1 MHDYDSGEREWI
13 HALNNE
19 FILPEDVRELI
30 SQVHNSKVGHF
41 GVEKTT
47 LLVEKLLNDDDIYKE
62 TRELLTSEINAA
74 LAKDPHGK
82 LNHKR
87 YIYMRRDIRRRDR
100 VINTVIDRLRST
112 ESIILDKSNI
122 RRFVRKFIQTC
133 PCCQKMSQIKIPIHT
148 IPFTTASTFPM
159 ERVNVDSMGPFKEDE
174 RGNRYIIAI
183 IDCFTRWIG
192 LYAVRDVTAECAVD
206 ALIEHFG
213 IFGCPAQLVSDNGSQ
228 YVNNLIKEFTKLI
241 GTEHVNTMAYSK
253 EENAMIERSNKETM
267 RHLRNL
273 IFEYKDTTKWNRYSK
288 MVQRIFNSTIH
299 ESIGVSPAQLLFG
312 NAIDLDRGLFTPV
325 EPMFA
330 SDVPTAVAQWSM
342 EMLKMQSELLLQAK
356 EIQEKRDAKNIARRT
371 PENVTEFPINSYV
384 LIGYPKSSHHQGP
397 PTKFHANLKGP
408 MQVVDMQGAKYTVR
422 NLVTKKLEDY
432 HITLLREFRYDP
444 RYVDPVKIAMCDE
457 QFYEL
462 EKVLDHRGQF
472 NKKDTLF
479 FKVKWLGYNDEDN
492 TWEPWKNLRNNIELH
507 KYLKNKK
514 LQAHIPK
521 EFK

>member
-1 MHDYDSGEREWI
+1 
-13 HALNNE
+13 
-19 FILPEDVRELI
+19 
-30 SQVHNSKVGHF
+30 
-41 GVEKTT
+41 
-47 LLVEKLLNDDDIYKE
+47 
-62 TRELLTSEINAA
+62 
-74 LAKDPHGK
+74 
-82 LNHKR
+82 
-87 YIYMRRDIRRRDR
+87 
-100 VINTVIDRLRST
+100 
-112 ESIILDKSNI
+112 
-122 RRFVRKFIQTC
+122 
-133 PCCQKMSQIKIPIHT
+133 
-148 IPFTTASTFPM
+148 
-159 ERVNVDSMGPFKEDE
+159 
-174 RGNRYIIAI
+174 
-183 IDCFTRWIG
+183 
-192 LYAVRDVTAECAVD
+192 
-206 ALIEHFG
+206 
-213 IFGCPAQLVSDNGSQ
+213 
-228 YVNNLIKEFTKLI
+228 
-241 GTEHVNTMAYSK
+241 
-253 EENAMIERSNKETM
+253 
-267 RHLRNL
+267 
-273 IFEYKDTTKWNRYSK
+273 

-408 MQVVDMQGAKYTVR
+408 MQVVDIMQGAKYTVR

-507 KYLKNKK
+507 KYLKDKK